1 MRLLSR
7 YNDEKHS
14 RGSRMVITVV
24 DFRKNMAYYLEHLE
38 EEIYLSRHK
47 KVVGV
52 VSPPRN
58 SKAEEMAACLHELS
72 MQIGHLN
79 ELLQSIKQ

>member
-1 MRLLSR
+1 
-7 YNDEKHS
+7 
-14 RGSRMVITVV
+14 MVITVV
-24 DFRKNMAYYLEHLE
+24 DFRKNMAYYLEHLD

-52 VSPPRN
+52 ISAPRN

-79 ELLQSIKQ
+79 ELLQSKQ

>member
-1 MRLLSR
+1 MI
-7 YNDEKHS
+7 
-14 RGSRMVITVV
+14 VTVA
-24 DFRKNMAYYLEHLE
+24 DFRKNMAYYLEHLD

-52 VSPPRN
+52 VSAPRN

-72 MQIGHLN
+72 MQIGQLN